1 VRDDLCQE
9 AIRLARVLAALM
21 PDEPEALGLL
31 ALLLL
36 TEARRGARTGPGG
49 ELVLLAA
56 QDRSLWDRQLVA
68 EGQELVR
75 RCLRRNRP
83 GPYQVQAAISAVHA
97 DAVSVERTDW
107 HQVRALYDQL
117 MELSPGPVVALN
129 RAVAV
134 AEVEGPEL
142 ALAIVDGLRD
152 RLDGLLAMH
161 VVRAELLRELGRLDE
176 AAAAYAGALLL
187 ADNAVERAHLES
199 RRASLR
205 PDA

>member
-1 VRDDLCQE
+1 VRDDLCHE
-9 AIRLARVLAALM
+9 AIRLARVLAELM

-36 TEARRGARTGPGG
+36 TESRRGARTGPGG

-56 QDRSLWDRQLVA
+56 QDRSRWDRRLVA

-97 DAVSVERTDW
+97 DAASVEQTDW
-107 HQVRALYDQL
+107 HQVRDLYDQL
-117 MELSPGPVVALN
+117 MALSPGPVVALN

-152 RLDGLLAMH
+152 RLEALVPMH
-161 VVRAELLRELGRLDE
+161 VVRAELLRELGRLEE
-176 AAAAYAGALLL
+176 ATAAYDAALSL
-187 ADNAVERAHLES
+187 ADNDVERAHLES
-199 RRASLR
+199 RRASLGL
-205 PDA
+205 DA